1 MVMEHP
7 ARNAQRCAICNSRP
21 ADRYIFTVVIR
32 RGGNDATKRTQYVCG
47 PCGDDATRWLEK
59 MGLVVTDDVNSEEW
73 DAVIQ
78 ILDAPAA
85 EGREAAGN
93 AGRTTRNE

>member
-1 MVMEHP
+1 MEHP
-7 ARNAQRCAICNSRP
+7 TRNAQPCAICNSRP

-47 PCGDDATRWLEK
+47 PCGDDGRRWLEK

-78 ILDAPAA
+78 MLDAPAA

-93 AGRTTRNE
+93 ACRTTQNK